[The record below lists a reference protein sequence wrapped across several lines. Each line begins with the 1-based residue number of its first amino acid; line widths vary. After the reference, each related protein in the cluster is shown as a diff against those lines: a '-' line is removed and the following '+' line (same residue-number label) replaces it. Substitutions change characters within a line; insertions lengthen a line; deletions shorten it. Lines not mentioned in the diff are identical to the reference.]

1 MLLDL
6 TVISRG
12 LFMAAV
18 DYIPSLLL
26 HRVQKTKQKKKSETQ
41 ITFVALI
48 NTSLSN
54 REVLMWEGRLPTG
67 KRASQQWITDA
78 NPFWRTT
85 ARFTLTEG
93 KRLL

>member
-1 MLLDL
+1 
-6 TVISRG
+6 
-12 LFMAAV
+12 MAAV

-26 HRVQKTKQKKKSETQ
+26 HRVQKKKKNQTQ

-54 REVLMWEGRLPTG
+54 REVLTWEGRLPTG

>member
-1 MLLDL
+1 
-6 TVISRG
+6 
-12 LFMAAV
+12 MAAV

-54 REVLMWEGRLPTG
+54 REVLMWEG
-67 KRASQQWITDA
+67 
-78 NPFWRTT
+78 
-85 ARFTLTEG
+85 
-93 KRLL
+93 